1 MKICPLNLKFYFVIR
16 EVRELI
22 NIFNSL
28 KAQAKRDNL
37 RLPNLNR
44 AILSSVKI
52 IFLFNVIYK
61 LFAYWCATFKPHTY
75 NKEIPWSQRLNG
87 ILKSEVEVTLQLVLE
102 VRHGHVWSPIQWTSK
117 ILLLIVILDS
127 VSPNVL
133 YVVIYIKLQNFS
145 TDRFI

>member
-22 NIFNSL
+22 NIFNSF

-61 LFAYWCATFKPHTY
+61 LCLLTDV
-75 NKEIPWSQRLNG
+75 QLLNH
-87 ILKSEVEVTLQLVLE
+87 I
-102 VRHGHVWSPIQWTSK
+102 HIQ
-117 ILLLIVILDS
+117 
-127 VSPNVL
+127 
-133 YVVIYIKLQNFS
+133 
-145 TDRFI
+145 

>member
-37 RLPNLNR
+37 PLLNR

-61 LFAYWCATFKPHTY
+61 PCLLTD
-75 NKEIPWSQRLNG
+75 
-87 ILKSEVEVTLQLVLE
+87 VQL
-102 VRHGHVWSPIQWTSK
+102 
-117 ILLLIVILDS
+117 
-127 VSPNVL
+127 
-133 YVVIYIKLQNFS
+133 
-145 TDRFI
+145 

>member
-1 MKICPLNLKFYFVIR
+1 MKDFMKICPLNLKFYFVIR

-37 RLPNLNR
+37 PLLNR

-61 LFAYWCATFKPHTY
+61 LCLLTDVQLLNHIHTIKKY
-75 NKEIPWSQRLNG
+75 LGPNDLMAFLN
-87 ILKSEVEVTLQLVLE
+87 LKLRSLFSSSLRSGMGMFEARSSERPKFCCL
-102 VRHGHVWSPIQWTSK
+102 
-117 ILLLIVILDS
+117 
-127 VSPNVL
+127 
-133 YVVIYIKLQNFS
+133 
-145 TDRFI
+145 